1 MEQIYRLIQ
10 DFGFTELR
18 IPKGEKM
25 TNTPQRLEINCE
37 TGEQTLVP
45 LTAEEIAELAT
56 FTAEVEKSRL
66 DKENAIKALEATKT
80 AALEKLTAL
89 GLTEEEARAI
99 AGN

>member
-1 MEQIYRLIQ
+1 MGQTYRLIQ

-25 TNTPQRLEINCE
+25 TEALHRLEINCE

-45 LTAEEIAELAT
+45 LTAEEIAEVATLA
-56 FTAEVEKSRL
+56 AEVEKSRA
-66 DKENAIKALEATKT
+66 DKALEMEALAETKT
-80 AALEKLTAL
+80 AALAKLTAL